1 MLAKGRKT
9 LQSEGGGV
17 QMSELKVYRDQED
30 YCASTDDYILEE
42 AYDKHEADNV
52 IAEKDKKIIQ
62 LEALIENYNRIF
74 GEIIDNANHQKH
86 KRCLALSEKCGIA
99 PPAPRPRRRAEAPER
114 PYRRAGVT
122 RRYV

>member
-1 MLAKGRKT
+1 
-9 LQSEGGGV
+9 
-17 QMSELKVYRDQED
+17 MSELKVYRDQED

-99 PPAPRPRRRAEAPER
+99 AQMQHDFTMRFGNPCYLKRAMFNEKWRNRWLAIAEKFKEAK
-114 PYRRAGVT
+114 
-122 RRYV
+122 